1 MPSLT
6 PLVPVASDTEF
17 VPRASGVVAAG
28 SDIFESL
35 LAAGDANP
43 AFQIKGDGD
52 IEWGAGGASALDTN
66 LYRFTANAL
75 ATDDHLLSVRSAT
88 GDAAF
93 SARISSDGNG
103 RFIVRASGNLEWG
116 DGTAAP
122 DTTLYRA
129 SADVLR
135 TSDALSVGGNIYPD
149 ASIIWSSDTNLY
161 RSAAD
166 VLASDDAFRA
176 VGDLRANSG
185 SANSVWVGH
194 TGSALAAQITF
205 GSAFDTN
212 LYRVSA
218 NKLKTDDDF
227 VALRLEVGSATPGDG
242 FELLRLTTSRSWV
255 FETDGADG
263 GTQALALRSTTGS
276 KGFRI
281 QDSDGTTNFE
291 FGTGTGAGSGSIGF
305 FGTAATTKKTVTGSR
320 GGNAALASL
329 LTQLAAYGLI
339 TDSTSA

>member
-52 IEWGAGGASALDTN
+52 IEWGAGGASALDVN

-75 ATDDHLLSVRSAT
+75 ASDDHILSVRSAT
-88 GDAAF
+88 SDAAF

-122 DTTLYRA
+122 DT
-129 SADVLR
+129 
-135 TSDALSVGGNIYPD
+135 
-149 ASIIWSSDTNLY
+149 NLY
-161 RSAAD
+161 RFAAD
-166 VLASDDAFRA
+166 ILATDDRIMSVRA
-176 VGDLRANSG
+176 ASGDPTFDGRVFGDTATRWLMNASG
-185 SANSVWVGH
+185 QMNWGP
-194 TGSALAAQITF
+194 GNAAT
-205 GSAFDTN
+205 DTN

-276 KGFRI
+276 KALRI

-305 FGTAATTKKTVTGSR
+305 FTTAATTKKTVTGSR

-339 TDSTSA
+339 TDSSSA